1 MAKFII
7 KSFIVIFL
15 IILVVTYLSDQEIQ
29 SNPEVKSNDQTI
41 ILSSSDLYQ
50 DFAEE
55 VTLEN
60 HFNARE
66 SLTYQIAQI
75 VEQSG
80 LLIYEGIITVISD
93 LAKIM

>member
-1 MAKFII
+1 M
-7 KSFIVIFL
+7 
-15 IILVVTYLSDQEIQ
+15 Q

-60 HFNARE
+60 DFNTKE
-66 SLTYQIAQI
+66 SFTYQIAYI